1 MHTGDNYVGLAFWV
15 HAGAALV
22 IMATLLSELDLGSS
36 TLTKQ
41 YTVSLFDMHYVRTLA
56 PQSRVFL
63 VTDLCSFAHRA
74 FRSCPRCGACRR

>member
-1 MHTGDNYVGLAFWV
+1 VHTVDNYVGLAFWV

-41 YTVSLFDMHYVRTLA
+41 YTVSLFDMHYVRTFA
-56 PQSRVFL
+56 PQSRVF
-63 VTDLCSFAHRA
+63 
-74 FRSCPRCGACRR
+74 